1 MNPTFRKCWK
11 YTPNIMKKDEVVI
24 KEVVFANDSGLLV
37 WEKDAQENHSIHFR
51 NYKNELV
58 YTTDL
63 KYLATTSRDDFKLKL
78 NDIIE
83 CDKELI
89 IIDMTKTMNGTGV
102 LDIVNY
108 RSGTLVKRL
117 EHDRYTLDVPLFGQS

>member
-24 KEVVFANDSGLLV
+24 KKVVFANDSGLLV

-58 YTTDL
+58 YITDL

-108 RSGTLVKRL
+108 RSGTLLKRL
-117 EHDRYTLDVPLFGQS
+117 EHDRYT

>member
-24 KEVVFANDSGLLV
+24 KKVVFANDSGLLV

-108 RSGTLVKRL
+108 RSGTLLKRL
-117 EHDRYTLDVPLFGQS
+117 EHDRYT

>member
-24 KEVVFANDSGLLV
+24 KKVVFANDCGLLV

-63 KYLATTSRDDFKLKL
+63 KYLATTSKDDFKLKL

-108 RSGTLVKRL
+108 RSGTLLKRL
-117 EHDRYTLDVPLFGQS
+117 KHDRYT

>member
-1 MNPTFRKCWK
+1 
-11 YTPNIMKKDEVVI
+11 MKKDEVVI
-24 KEVVFANDSGLLV
+24 KKVVFANDSGLLV
-37 WEKDAQENHSIHFR
+37 WEKDAKENHSVHFR

-63 KYLATTSRDDFKLKL
+63 NYLATTSKDNFQLKL

-89 IIDMTKTMNGTGV
+89 IIDMTKSTNGTGV

-108 RSGTLVKRL
+108 RSGTLLKRL
-117 EHDRYTLDVPLFGQS
+117 EHDRKTQHGWVVSILVK

>member
-1 MNPTFRKCWK
+1 
-11 YTPNIMKKDEVVI
+11 MKK
-24 KEVVFANDSGLLV
+24 VVFANDDGLLV
-37 WEKDAQENHSIHFR
+37 WEKDASENHSIHFR
-51 NYKNELV
+51 NYKNQLE

-63 KYLATTSRDDFKLKL
+63 KYLATTSKDDFKLKL

-89 IIDMTKTMNGTGV
+89 IIDMTKTIDGTGV

-108 RSGTLVKRL
+108 RSGTLIKRL
-117 EHDRYTLDVPLFGQS
+117 EHDR